1 MKKPV
6 LVIMAAGMGSR
17 YGGMKQIDPVDE
29 YGHIIVDFSIYDAYL
44 AGFTQAL
51 HGIFMC
57 FRLPYV
63 KRNLMFEIFPVICHR
78 IVHMYRIP
86 DNICQKAYCIFM
98 KRFCLMN
105 TDAP

>member
-1 MKKPV
+1 MEKRR
-6 LVIMAAGMGSR
+6 IAND
-17 YGGMKQIDPVDE
+17 ID
-29 YGHIIVDFSIYDAYL
+29 IWMLL
-44 AGFTQAL
+44 AEFTQAL